1 MAKPRPTTSRKTRK
15 TTKAHRTTRKAPA
28 PSLPMPE
35 LLYRASETP
44 DVVTIPARKVLAFAG
59 AGAPAAP
66 GFQQAIGAIYGIAYT
81 LKFAGKARGKDFKI
95 GPLEARWSADTDI
108 ITTRPP
114 PETWRWVLRI
124 AVPSNI
130 TAREVADAIE
140 IATTKKGGKLFGSAE
155 AARVTLDAL
164 PAQRIGRALHIG
176 PYSDEARTLNAID
189 EAVKA
194 AGEAPAFTHIEV
206 YLKDPR
212 RTKPEKLET
221 VLLRELR
228 PGAS

>member
-1 MAKPRPTTSRKTRK
+1 MK
-15 TTKAHRTTRKAPA
+15 
-28 PSLPMPE
+28 
-35 LLYRASETP
+35 
-44 DVVTIPARKVLAFAG
+44 IPARKVLAYEG
-59 AGAPAAP
+59 QGAPAAP
-66 GFQQAIGAIYGIAYT
+66 SFQQAIGAIYGIAYT

-95 GPLEARWSADTDI
+95 GPLEARWSAVTDI

-140 IATTKKGGKLFGSAE
+140 SATTKKGGKLEGSAE
-155 AARVTLDAL
+155 AARVKLDAL
-164 PAQRIGRALHIG
+164 PAQRLGRALHIG

-189 EAVKA
+189 LAVKA
-194 AGEAPAFTHIEV
+194 AGGTPAFTHIEI

-212 RTKPEKLET
+212 RTKPDKLET
-221 VLLRELR
+221 VLLREL
-228 PGAS
+228 GS